1 MFRLEGQSRLPD
13 VPLILARTG
22 FIPEGFMDLIAL
34 SRLGGRHL
42 VTLHLLLDSQSV
54 TRTAERLCTT
64 PSTVSKTLNQLRD
77 LLGDQLLYRQGNQ
90 LLLTPFAE
98 RLGPTLHRLL
108 SELNGLTC
116 QSAFD
121 PRQWQGT
128 LKLGLRESV
137 MTWPVGPLLGQL
149 MQQVPGLVPEIWS
162 KDEQGLA
169 ALAAGRLDFVILPH
183 DQSQPLPRHP
193 GLVWETLRED
203 QLVCLLRADHPA
215 LSRPWDL
222 DAYLSWRHLAIRDSE
237 LANPFF
243 EQSLAQQ
250 QARRQIGATLPDF
263 TSAAALLP
271 HTDLILT
278 AIGGWATQIATH
290 SRLVI
295 RPVPFDYGRVSHS
308 LVWYGPAG
316 ENPAHRWLRQ
326 QLHALANALA

>member
-1 MFRLEGQSRLPD
+1 
-13 VPLILARTG
+13 
-22 FIPEGFMDLIAL
+22 MDLIAL

-108 SELNGLTC
+108 SELNNLTS
-116 QSAFD
+116 QGGFD
-121 PRQWQGT
+121 PETWQGQ
-128 LKLGLRESV
+128 LRFALRESSMV
-137 MTWPVGPLLGQL
+137 WPIGPILGQL
-149 MQQVPGLVPEIWS
+149 MQEVPGLVPDVWN

-169 ALAAGRLDFVILPH
+169 ALAAGKLDFVILPH
-183 DQSQPLPRHP
+183 DQSQPLPRQP

-203 QLVCLLRADHPA
+203 KLVCLLRANHPA
-215 LSRPWDL
+215 LDKPWDL
-222 DAYLSWRHLAIRDSE
+222 DAYLSWRHIAIRDQE

-243 EQSLAQQ
+243 EQSLAQLQ
-250 QARRQIGATLPDF
+250 VRRQIGATLPDF
-263 TSAAALLP
+263 GSASALLRQS
-271 HTDLILT
+271 DLILT
-278 AIGGWATQIATH
+278 AIEGWALQSAA
-290 SRLVI
+290 LGLAI
-295 RPVPFDYGRVSHS
+295 RPVPFDYGAVTHS

-316 ENPAHRWLRQ
+316 EEPALRWFRQ
-326 QLHALANALA
+326 RILKLARELG

>member
-1 MFRLEGQSRLPD
+1 MD
-13 VPLILARTG
+13 V
-22 FIPEGFMDLIAL
+22 IAL

-108 SELNGLTC
+108 SELNNLTS
-116 QSAFD
+116 QGGFD
-121 PRQWQGT
+121 PETWQGQ
-128 LKLGLRESV
+128 LRFALRESSMV
-137 MTWPVGPLLGQL
+137 WPIGPILGQL
-149 MQQVPGLVPEIWS
+149 MQEVPGLVPDVWN

-169 ALAAGRLDFVILPH
+169 ALAAGKLDFVILPH
-183 DQSQPLPRHP
+183 DQSQPLPRQP

-203 QLVCLLRADHPA
+203 KLVCLLRANHPA
-215 LSRPWDL
+215 LDKPWDL
-222 DAYLSWRHLAIRDSE
+222 DAYLSWRHIAIRDQE

-243 EQSLAQQ
+243 EQSLAQLQ
-250 QARRQIGATLPDF
+250 VRRQISATLPDF
-263 TSAAALLP
+263 GSAAALLRQS
-271 HTDLILT
+271 DLILT
-278 AIGGWATQIATH
+278 TVEGWAEQVM
-290 SRLVI
+290 SRDLVI
-295 RPVPFDYGRVSHS
+295 RPVPFDYGAVTHS

-316 ENPAHRWLRQ
+316 EEPARRWFRQ
-326 QLHALANALA
+326 RILQLARELG

>member
-1 MFRLEGQSRLPD
+1 
-13 VPLILARTG
+13 
-22 FIPEGFMDLIAL
+22 MDLIAL

-42 VTLHLLLDSQSV
+42 VTLHLLLDHQSV

-98 RLGPTLHRLL
+98 RLEPTLHRLL

-116 QSAFD
+116 HSAFD
-121 PRQWQGT
+121 PNQWQGN
-128 LKLGLRESV
+128 LRLGLRESV
-137 MTWPVGPLLGQL
+137 MSWPVGPILGQL
-149 MQQVPGLVPEIWS
+149 MQEVPGMTPQIWN
-162 KDEQGLA
+162 KDAQGLA
-169 ALAAGRLDFVILPH
+169 ALAAGKLDFVILPH

-193 GLVWETLRED
+193 GLVWETLRD
-203 QLVCLLRADHPA
+203 DRLVCLLRQDHPA

-222 DAYLSWRHLAIRDSE
+222 EAYLSWCHIAIRDQE
-237 LANPFF
+237 LADPFF

-250 QARRQIGATLPDF
+250 QGHRQIGATLPDF
-263 TSAAALLP
+263 ASAAALLP

-278 AIGGWATQIATH
+278 AIGGWANQIAT
-290 SRLVI
+290 STQLAMK
-295 RPVPFDYGRVSHS
+295 PVPFDYGKVSHS

-326 QLHALANALA
+326 RILQLSNQLPPS

>member
-1 MFRLEGQSRLPD
+1 
-13 VPLILARTG
+13 
-22 FIPEGFMDLIAL
+22 MDLIAL

-108 SELNGLTC
+108 SELNNLTS
-116 QSAFD
+116 QDGFD
-121 PRQWQGT
+121 PETWQGQ
-128 LKLGLRESV
+128 LRFALRESSMV
-137 MTWPVGPLLGQL
+137 WPMGPILGQL
-149 MQQVPGLVPEIWS
+149 MQEVPGLEPNVWN

-169 ALAAGRLDFVILPH
+169 ALAAGKLDFVILPH
-183 DQSQPLPRHP
+183 DQSQPLPRQP

-203 QLVCLLRADHPA
+203 RLVCLLRADHPA
-215 LSRPWDL
+215 LDKPWDL
-222 DAYLSWRHLAIRDSE
+222 DAYLSWRHIAIRDQE

-243 EQSLAQQ
+243 EQSLAQLQ
-250 QARRQIGATLPDF
+250 VRRQIGATLPDF
-263 TSAAALLP
+263 GSASALLRQS
-271 HTDLILT
+271 DLILT
-278 AIGGWATQIATH
+278 AIEGWALQSAA
-290 SRLVI
+290 LGLAI
-295 RPVPFDYGRVSHS
+295 RPVPFDYGAVTHS

-316 ENPAHRWLRQ
+316 EEPALRWFRQ
-326 QLHALANALA
+326 RILTLARELG

>member
-1 MFRLEGQSRLPD
+1 MD
-13 VPLILARTG
+13 V
-22 FIPEGFMDLIAL
+22 IAL

-108 SELNGLTC
+108 SELNNLTS
-116 QSAFD
+116 QGGFD
-121 PRQWQGT
+121 PETWQGQ
-128 LKLGLRESV
+128 LRFALRESSMV
-137 MTWPVGPLLGQL
+137 WPIGPILGQL
-149 MQQVPGLVPEIWS
+149 MQEVPGLVPDVWN

-169 ALAAGRLDFVILPH
+169 ALAAGKLDFVILPH
-183 DQSQPLPRHP
+183 DQSQPLPRQP

-203 QLVCLLRADHPA
+203 KLVCLLRANHPA
-215 LSRPWDL
+215 LDKPWDL
-222 DAYLSWRHLAIRDSE
+222 DAYLSWRHIAIRDQE

-243 EQSLAQQ
+243 EQSLAQLQ
-250 QARRQIGATLPDF
+250 VRRQISATLPDF
-263 TSAAALLP
+263 GSAAALLRQSN
-271 HTDLILT
+271 LILT
-278 AIGGWATQIATH
+278 AVEGWAEQAM
-290 SRLVI
+290 SRDLVI
-295 RPVPFDYGRVSHS
+295 RPVPFDYGAVTHS

-316 ENPAHRWLRQ
+316 EEPARRWFRQ
-326 QLHALANALA
+326 RILQLARELG